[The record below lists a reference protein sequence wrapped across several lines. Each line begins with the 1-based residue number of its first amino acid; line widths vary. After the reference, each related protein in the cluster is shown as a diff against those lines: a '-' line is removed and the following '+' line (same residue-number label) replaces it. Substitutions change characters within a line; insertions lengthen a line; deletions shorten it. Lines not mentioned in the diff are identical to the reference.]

1 MAQLISG
8 EAYSLCEIFCGEN
21 DKKIIPDLQRDY
33 CWGNPISNN
42 SEDSLASSFIDSILR
57 LEKSQEITMGLIY
70 GYYDKELT
78 PYHLQLCDGQQ
89 RLTTLFLIIG
99 VINRMLPGNE
109 YRDLLISDF
118 ELNEDDKEPH
128 LLYGIRESSLYFLS
142 DLTVHYFLKDS
153 LSVEELRKQP
163 WFLKSYDDDPTI
175 ASIIRALKTI
185 ECKLKGYKELELLG
199 DFLIHKLKFL
209 FYDMENRQNG
219 EETFVVINTTGEP
232 LTANQNLKPQI
243 MMANTSY
250 CRCSDDSQNEVFD
263 AAHDWEFMETW
274 FWKHRRKN
282 EHDTSTEGMLA
293 FLHCIRILESG
304 DESSWHKNYDISNDK
319 FPLSISMNT
328 IWKWFCA
335 YKRMYETDNSR
346 LFTPK
351 VVYPESQSHYTQK
364 ELYAILPTMV
374 YCAKYPNTS
383 ENNIQRVYHIL
394 CNMAR
399 YRNVYRSSQN
409 EAMNVPA
416 YRMCQLIKSLPGEDI
431 LGLLELSKFD
441 VEEEK
446 SKLTFIKT
454 TAVDEEQRGLIEVLF
469 AEAEDFNIYD
479 GQIQTLVR
487 WSNGNYN
494 RLSELF
500 NTIKKLWINVTSRNK
515 LRQALLA
522 YGIDGYPMSTGTANL
537 TLCSKTEWRKLFE
550 HEGKS
555 IQSFI
560 QSFIKERSLD
570 SIIKS
575 NIDGDSPY
583 NPLIQNIE
591 YLDFAQ
597 DHKIRVYA
605 QSVIEVMA
613 KTRANGNYK
622 LFHNGEVF
630 EKTLVNMDSWCGFG
644 IWSDGNVSV
653 FYSISSKYNITLDM
667 NIENDGYRIIS
678 WLDRAP
684 KKKSVRPSILK
695 DLGFDYVEGVW
706 SLPIITSPKQA
717 KEKFSYITYELD
729 KKMMDI

>member
-1 MAQLISG
+1 
-8 EAYSLCEIFCGEN
+8 
-21 DKKIIPDLQRDY
+21 
-33 CWGNPISNN
+33 
-42 SEDSLASSFIDSILR
+42 
-57 LEKSQEITMGLIY
+57 
-70 GYYDKELT
+70 
-78 PYHLQLCDGQQ
+78 
-89 RLTTLFLIIG
+89 
-99 VINRMLPGNE
+99 
-109 YRDLLISDF
+109 
-118 ELNEDDKEPH
+118 
-128 LLYGIRESSLYFLS
+128 
-142 DLTVHYFLKDS
+142 
-153 LSVEELRKQP
+153 
-163 WFLKSYDDDPTI
+163 
-175 ASIIRALKTI
+175 
-185 ECKLKGYKELELLG
+185 
-199 DFLIHKLKFL
+199 
-209 FYDMENRQNG
+209 
-219 EETFVVINTTGEP
+219 
-232 LTANQNLKPQI
+232 
-243 MMANTSY
+243 
-250 CRCSDDSQNEVFD
+250 
-263 AAHDWEFMETW
+263 
-274 FWKHRRKN
+274 
-282 EHDTSTEGMLA
+282 
-293 FLHCIRILESG
+293 
-304 DESSWHKNYDISNDK
+304 
-319 FPLSISMNT
+319 
-328 IWKWFCA
+328 
-335 YKRMYETDNSR
+335 MYETDNSR

-409 EAMNVPA
+409 EAINVPG
-416 YRMCQLIKSLPGEDI
+416 YRMCELIKSLPGEDI
-431 LGLLELSKFD
+431 LGLLELPKFD
-441 VEEEK
+441 VEEEI

-454 TAVDEEQRGLIEVLF
+454 TAVDEEQRRLIEVLF
-469 AEAEDFNIYD
+469 AEAEDFSIYD
-479 GQIQTLVR
+479 GQIQTLVT
-487 WSNGNYN
+487 WSNGCYN

-500 NTIKKLWINVTSRNK
+500 NAIKELWINVTSRNK

-555 IQSFI
+555 ILSFI

-684 KKKSVRPSILK
+684 KKKICKTEHPERFGL
-695 DLGFDYVEGVW
+695 
-706 SLPIITSPKQA
+706 
-717 KEKFSYITYELD
+717 
-729 KKMMDI
+729 

>member
-21 DKKIIPDLQRDY
+21 DKIIIPDLQRDY

-153 LSVEELRKQP
+153 LSVEKLRKQP

>member
-21 DKKIIPDLQRDY
+21 DKIIIPDLQRDY

-99 VINRMLPGNE
+99 IINRMLPGNE

-250 CRCSDDSQNEVFD
+250 CRCSDDSQNEVLD

-319 FPLSISMNT
+319 FPLSISMDT

-409 EAMNVPA
+409 EAINVPG
-416 YRMCQLIKSLPGEDI
+416 YRMCELIKSLPGEDI
-431 LGLLELSKFD
+431 LGLLELPKFD
-441 VEEEK
+441 VEEEI

-454 TAVDEEQRGLIEVLF
+454 TAVDEEQRRLIEVLF
-469 AEAEDFNIYD
+469 AEAEDFSIYD
-479 GQIQTLVR
+479 GQIQTLVT
-487 WSNGNYN
+487 WSNGCYN

-500 NTIKKLWINVTSRNK
+500 NAIKELWINVTSRNK

-555 IQSFI
+555 ILSFI

>member
-21 DKKIIPDLQRDY
+21 DKIIIPDLQRDY

-99 VINRMLPGNE
+99 VINRILPGNE

-570 SIIKS
+570 SIIKI

>member
-21 DKKIIPDLQRDY
+21 DKIIIPDLQRDY

-99 VINRMLPGNE
+99 IINRMLPGNE

-128 LLYGIRESSLYFLS
+128 LLYGIRESSLFFLS

-319 FPLSISMNT
+319 FPLSISMDT

-409 EAMNVPA
+409 EAINVPG
-416 YRMCQLIKSLPGEDI
+416 YRMCELIKSLPGEDI
-431 LGLLELSKFD
+431 LGLLELPKFD
-441 VEEEK
+441 VEEEI

-454 TAVDEEQRGLIEVLF
+454 TAVDEEQRRLIEVLF
-469 AEAEDFNIYD
+469 AEAEDFSIYD
-479 GQIQTLVR
+479 GQIQTLVT
-487 WSNGNYN
+487 WSNGCYN

-500 NTIKKLWINVTSRNK
+500 NAIKELWINVTSRNK

-555 IQSFI
+555 ILSFI

>member
-21 DKKIIPDLQRDY
+21 DKIIIPDLQRDY

-695 DLGFDYVEGVW
+695 DFGFDYVEGVW

>member
-1 MAQLISG
+1 
-8 EAYSLCEIFCGEN
+8 
-21 DKKIIPDLQRDY
+21 
-33 CWGNPISNN
+33 
-42 SEDSLASSFIDSILR
+42 
-57 LEKSQEITMGLIY
+57 
-70 GYYDKELT
+70 
-78 PYHLQLCDGQQ
+78 
-89 RLTTLFLIIG
+89 
-99 VINRMLPGNE
+99 
-109 YRDLLISDF
+109 
-118 ELNEDDKEPH
+118 
-128 LLYGIRESSLYFLS
+128 
-142 DLTVHYFLKDS
+142 
-153 LSVEELRKQP
+153 
-163 WFLKSYDDDPTI
+163 
-175 ASIIRALKTI
+175 
-185 ECKLKGYKELELLG
+185 
-199 DFLIHKLKFL
+199 
-209 FYDMENRQNG
+209 
-219 EETFVVINTTGEP
+219 
-232 LTANQNLKPQI
+232 
-243 MMANTSY
+243 
-250 CRCSDDSQNEVFD
+250 
-263 AAHDWEFMETW
+263 
-274 FWKHRRKN
+274 
-282 EHDTSTEGMLA
+282 
-293 FLHCIRILESG
+293 
-304 DESSWHKNYDISNDK
+304 
-319 FPLSISMNT
+319 
-328 IWKWFCA
+328 
-335 YKRMYETDNSR
+335 MYETDNSR

-409 EAMNVPA
+409 EAINVPG
-416 YRMCQLIKSLPGEDI
+416 YRMCELIKSLPGEDI
-431 LGLLELSKFD
+431 LGLLELPKFD
-441 VEEEK
+441 VEEEI

-454 TAVDEEQRGLIEVLF
+454 TAVDEEQRRLIEVLF
-469 AEAEDFNIYD
+469 AEAEDFSIYD
-479 GQIQTLVR
+479 GQIQTLVT
-487 WSNGNYN
+487 WSNGCYN

-500 NTIKKLWINVTSRNK
+500 NTIKELWINVTSRNK

-555 IQSFI
+555 ILSFI

>member
-21 DKKIIPDLQRDY
+21 DKIIIPDLQRDY

-99 VINRMLPGNE
+99 IINRMLPGNE

-219 EETFVVINTTGEP
+219 EETFVVINTTEEP

-319 FPLSISMNT
+319 FPLSISMDT

-409 EAMNVPA
+409 EAINVPG
-416 YRMCQLIKSLPGEDI
+416 YRMCELIKSLPGEDI
-431 LGLLELSKFD
+431 LGLLELPKFD
-441 VEEEK
+441 VEEEI

-454 TAVDEEQRGLIEVLF
+454 TAVDEEQRRLIEVLF
-469 AEAEDFNIYD
+469 AEAEDFSIYD
-479 GQIQTLVR
+479 GQIQTLVT
-487 WSNGNYN
+487 WSNGCYN

-500 NTIKKLWINVTSRNK
+500 NAIKELWINVTSRNK

-555 IQSFI
+555 ILSFI

>member
-21 DKKIIPDLQRDY
+21 DKIIIPDLQRDY

-163 WFLKSYDDDPTI
+163 WFLKSYDDEPTI

>member
-8 EAYSLCEIFCGEN
+8 EAYSLCKIFCGEN
-21 DKKIIPDLQRDY
+21 DKIIIPDLQRDY

-99 VINRMLPGNE
+99 IINRMLPGNE

-319 FPLSISMNT
+319 FPLSISMDT

-409 EAMNVPA
+409 EAINVPG
-416 YRMCQLIKSLPGEDI
+416 YRMCELIKSLPGEDI
-431 LGLLELSKFD
+431 LGLLELPKFD
-441 VEEEK
+441 VEEEI

-454 TAVDEEQRGLIEVLF
+454 TAVDEEQRRLIEVLF
-469 AEAEDFNIYD
+469 AEAEDFSIYD
-479 GQIQTLVR
+479 GQIQTLVT
-487 WSNGNYN
+487 WSNGCYN

-500 NTIKKLWINVTSRNK
+500 NAIKELWINVTSRNK

-555 IQSFI
+555 ILSFI

>member
-8 EAYSLCEIFCGEN
+8 EAYSLCELFCGEN
-21 DKKIIPDLQRDY
+21 DKIIIPDLQRDY

-99 VINRMLPGNE
+99 IINRMLPGNE

-319 FPLSISMNT
+319 FPLSISMDT

-409 EAMNVPA
+409 EAINVPG
-416 YRMCQLIKSLPGEDI
+416 YRMCELIKSLPGEDI
-431 LGLLELSKFD
+431 LGLLELPKFD
-441 VEEEK
+441 VEEEI

-454 TAVDEEQRGLIEVLF
+454 TAVDEEQRRLIEVLF
-469 AEAEDFNIYD
+469 AEAEDFSIYD
-479 GQIQTLVR
+479 GQIQTLVT
-487 WSNGNYN
+487 WSNGCYN

-500 NTIKKLWINVTSRNK
+500 NAIKELWINVTSRNK

-555 IQSFI
+555 ILSFI

>member
-21 DKKIIPDLQRDY
+21 DKIIIPDLQRDY

-99 VINRMLPGNE
+99 IINRMLPGNE

-319 FPLSISMNT
+319 FPLSISMDT

-409 EAMNVPA
+409 EAINVPG
-416 YRMCQLIKSLPGEDI
+416 YRMCELIKSLPGEDI
-431 LGLLELSKFD
+431 LGLLELPKFD
-441 VEEEK
+441 VEEEI

-454 TAVDEEQRGLIEVLF
+454 TAVDEEQRRLIEVLF
-469 AEAEDFNIYD
+469 AEAEDFSIYD
-479 GQIQTLVR
+479 GQIQTLVT
-487 WSNGNYN
+487 WSNGCYN

-500 NTIKKLWINVTSRNK
+500 NAIKELWINVTSRNK

-555 IQSFI
+555 ILSFI

-605 QSVIEVMA
+605 QSVIEFMA

>member
-8 EAYSLCEIFCGEN
+8 EAYSLSEIFCGEN
-21 DKKIIPDLQRDY
+21 DKVIIPDLQRDY
-33 CWGNPISNN
+33 CWGNPISDNA
-42 SEDSLASSFIDSILR
+42 EDLLASSFIDSILR

-70 GYYDKELT
+70 GYYDKELI

-99 VINRMLPGNE
+99 VINRMVPGNK
-109 YRDLLISDF
+109 YRDLLISNF
-118 ELNEDDKEPH
+118 ELQEDDNEPH

-153 LSVEELRKQP
+153 LSVNELGDQS
-163 WFLKSYDDDPTI
+163 WFLNSYHYDPTI
-175 ASIIRALKTI
+175 TSIIRALTTI
-185 ECKLKGYKELELLG
+185 ERKLKACKNLELLG
-199 DFLIHKLKFL
+199 DFLIRKLKFL
-209 FYDMENRQNG
+209 FYAMENRQNG

-243 MMANTSY
+243 MMTNTSY
-250 CRCSDDSQNEVFD
+250 CRHSGDSQNVVFD
-263 AAHDWEFMETW
+263 AAHDWEIMETW

-293 FLHCIRILESG
+293 FLHCVRILESG
-304 DESSWHKNYDISNDK
+304 DEASWHKNYEISNDK

-335 YKRMYETDNSR
+335 YKRMCETDYGR

-351 VVYPESQSHYTQK
+351 VIYPETQPHYTQK
-364 ELYAILPTMV
+364 ELYSILPTMA
-374 YCAKYPNTS
+374 YCVKYPDAS

-394 CNMAR
+394 YNMAR
-399 YRNVYRSSQN
+399 YRNVFRSSQN
-409 EAMNVPA
+409 EAINVPA
-416 YRMCQLIKSLPGEDI
+416 YRMCELIKSLPGEDI
-431 LGLLELSKFD
+431 LGLLELPKFD

-446 SKLTFIKT
+446 TKLTFIKT
-454 TAVDEEQRGLIEVLF
+454 IAVDQEKRRLIEVLF

-479 GQIQTLVR
+479 GQIQTLVT
-487 WSNGNYN
+487 WSNGCYN

-500 NTIKKLWINVTSRNK
+500 NTIKELWINVASRNK

-522 YGIDGYPMSTGTANL
+522 YGINGYPMSTGTANL
-537 TLCSKTEWRKLFE
+537 TLCSKTEWRVLFE
-550 HEGKS
+550 QEGES

-560 QSFIKERSLD
+560 QSFIEERSLD

-583 NPLIQNIE
+583 TPLIQNIE

-613 KTRANGNYK
+613 KTRASGNYK

-667 NIENDGYRIIS
+667 NIENDGYKIIA
-678 WLDRAP
+678 WLNRAP
-684 KKKSVRPSILK
+684 KKTSVSLSILK
-695 DLGFDYVEGVW
+695 KLGFDNVEGVW
-706 SLPIITSPKQA
+706 SLPMITSPKQA

>member
-21 DKKIIPDLQRDY
+21 DKTIIPDLQRDY

>member
-1 MAQLISG
+1 M
-8 EAYSLCEIFCGEN
+8 
-21 DKKIIPDLQRDY
+21 
-33 CWGNPISNN
+33 
-42 SEDSLASSFIDSILR
+42 
-57 LEKSQEITMGLIY
+57 
-70 GYYDKELT
+70 
-78 PYHLQLCDGQQ
+78 
-89 RLTTLFLIIG
+89 
-99 VINRMLPGNE
+99 
-109 YRDLLISDF
+109 
-118 ELNEDDKEPH
+118 
-128 LLYGIRESSLYFLS
+128 
-142 DLTVHYFLKDS
+142 
-153 LSVEELRKQP
+153 
-163 WFLKSYDDDPTI
+163 
-175 ASIIRALKTI
+175 
-185 ECKLKGYKELELLG
+185 
-199 DFLIHKLKFL
+199 
-209 FYDMENRQNG
+209 
-219 EETFVVINTTGEP
+219 
-232 LTANQNLKPQI
+232 
-243 MMANTSY
+243 
-250 CRCSDDSQNEVFD
+250 
-263 AAHDWEFMETW
+263 
-274 FWKHRRKN
+274 
-282 EHDTSTEGMLA
+282 
-293 FLHCIRILESG
+293 
-304 DESSWHKNYDISNDK
+304 
-319 FPLSISMNT
+319 
-328 IWKWFCA
+328 
-335 YKRMYETDNSR
+335 
-346 LFTPK
+346 
-351 VVYPESQSHYTQK
+351 
-364 ELYAILPTMV
+364 
-374 YCAKYPNTS
+374 
-383 ENNIQRVYHIL
+383 
-394 CNMAR
+394 
-399 YRNVYRSSQN
+399 
-409 EAMNVPA
+409 
-416 YRMCQLIKSLPGEDI
+416 
-431 LGLLELSKFD
+431 
-441 VEEEK
+441 
-446 SKLTFIKT
+446 
-454 TAVDEEQRGLIEVLF
+454 
-469 AEAEDFNIYD
+469 
-479 GQIQTLVR
+479 
-487 WSNGNYN
+487 
-494 RLSELF
+494 
-500 NTIKKLWINVTSRNK
+500 WINVTSRNK

-555 IQSFI
+555 ILSFI